1 MIGVALNF
9 WVAAVYTAGGGA
21 GVPVITSNELREDGS
36 LELRED
42 GSIELR
48 E

>member
-1 MIGVALNF
+1 MVSVLMTMF
-9 WVAAVYTAGGGA
+9 DVTQAVGPPPTGN
-21 GVPVITSNELREDGS
+21 NELREDAS

-48 E
+48 D